1 MEYQL
6 SSTSMAP
13 LVEISLDNN
22 EEIQIES
29 GAMVYHNAA
38 VKLEGKMNSNGKGGL
53 GITSGESF
61 FITKASAIGA
71 NGKISLAPASLGSIK
86 EILVGQEQWNLNT
99 GAFLV
104 SEGGVHYIMERQ
116 KLDGALFGGTGGLF
130 VMKTQGSGKMLISGY
145 GDIVEIALDGTE
157 DFVVDNQHVLAWTE
171 SLSYSIEVASGTFGF
186 KTGEGLVNKFR
197 GKGKIL
203 IQSRNVEALAQS
215 IIPFIPSKG

>member
-1 MEYQL
+1 
-6 SSTSMAP
+6 
-13 LVEISLDNN
+13 
-22 EEIQIES
+22 
-29 GAMVYHNAA
+29 
-38 VKLEGKMNSNGKGGL
+38 
-53 GITSGESF
+53 
-61 FITKASAIGA
+61 
-71 NGKISLAPASLGSIK
+71 
-86 EILVGQEQWNLNT
+86 
-99 GAFLV
+99 
-104 SEGGVHYIMERQ
+104 MERQ

-145 GDIVEIALDGTE
+145 GDIVEIDLDGTE

>member
-1 MEYQL
+1 MYG
-6 SSTSMAP
+6 P
-13 LVEISLDNN
+13 D
-22 EEIQIES
+22 
-29 GAMVYHNAA
+29 
-38 VKLEGKMNSNGKGGL
+38 GGL
-53 GITSGESF
+53 
-61 FITKASAIGA
+61 
-71 NGKISLAPASLGSIK
+71 PALGRRRRRYRVSRMDGPC
-86 EILVGQEQWNLNT
+86 GQR
-99 GAFLV
+99 
-104 SEGGVHYIMERQ
+104 GVPG
-116 KLDGALFGGTGGLF
+116 DGALFGGTGGLF